1 LVTPRSLPRTASFLG
16 VYVRPHWRL
25 TAVLGLVL
33 AASTGLQLANPQV
46 LKRFIDAATSRR
58 TSAAD
63 LTETALVFIGIA
75 LVQQA
80 LTVGG
85 TYLSLRVGWMATNAL
100 RLDLARHCLQL
111 DPSFHKSRTPGEL
124 IERIDG
130 DVTALANFFSQFTVK
145 ILGNLLLLIGVLV
158 VMWLIDWRGGLVLT
172 LYAALA
178 LATLSR
184 LHAVAI
190 PHWRHA
196 RQATADLFGFVE
208 ERLSGTAD
216 IRSSGAEA
224 YVMARLSRYT
234 GARFRA
240 GTRARVVGS
249 IPWSVNL
256 FFSQLGYAVAFLV
269 AAYLFTRGTLT
280 LGTAF
285 LIYFYTLLLFQPL
298 NDISRQVEDFQ
309 KAGASIVRVQ
319 ELLATTSP
327 VKDGV
332 GRRLP
337 RGALS
342 VEFAGVSFGYGD
354 DEMVLHDLSFQL
366 VPGTILG
373 LLGRTGSGKTTI
385 TRLLFRLYDPAS
397 GAIRLGGV
405 DLRDAQRSGLR
416 RSVGLVTQ
424 NVQLFRASIRDNV
437 TFFDRSISD
446 DRIESA
452 LTELGL
458 LEWYRAL
465 PNGLDTVLGPGG
477 SGLSAGEAQL
487 LAFTRVF
494 LKEPGLVILDEAS
507 SRLDPATERLLDRA
521 IARLLRGRTG
531 IVIAHRLATVQR
543 ADAVI
548 ILDDGR
554 ISEYGQRAELVSDPH
569 SRLSELLRA
578 GLEPVLG

>member
-1 LVTPRSLPRTASFLG
+1 M
-16 VYVRPHWRL
+16 RPHWRL